1 MNQRI
6 VVVTDASGRTGGALR
21 TARWLAE
28 RTGAGVEVIAA
39 YGYGDLYAYGYQD
52 LPLKD
57 VPPVPSP
64 RIEALRAKAKA
75 EMEEVGGGAADWS
88 VTVRVGRVAPAVA
101 RFAGEKKAALI
112 VMGLRQPEPLE
123 RWLGR
128 QELLRIVHLSHIPVL
143 AVPHDVSGLPR
154 QVIVA
159 VDFSDFSRRAAREA
173 LRWVAPDAR
182 VHLVH
187 AAWSPAGFEGEFET
201 TLSAETY
208 RARMEQSLEE
218 LAGELEKAGGIHT
231 RVHLV
236 EGDAGREVA
245 RLADEI
251 GADLIAMGSHG
262 AGFFGRMVMGSVSS
276 KLIHGAECS
285 LFIAPPEEESEELL
299 KLDEGEVVAELGG
312 AREEP

>member
-1 MNQRI
+1 MDLRI
-6 VVVTDASGRTGGALR
+6 VVVTDASGRVGGALR
-21 TARWLAE
+21 TAQWLSE
-28 RTGAGVEVIAA
+28 RTGAGVEVLAA
-39 YGYGDLYAYGYQD
+39 YEYGDLYAYGYQD
-52 LPLKD
+52 LPLTDK
-57 VPPVPSP
+57 PPVSSP
-64 RIEALRAKAKA
+64 RIEALRRQAKT
-75 EMEEVGGGAADWS
+75 EMEAVAGEAVDWP
-88 VTVRVGRVAPAVA
+88 VTIRIGRTAPAIA
-101 RFAGEKKAALI
+101 RFAGERKAALI
-112 VMGLRQPEPLE
+112 LMGLRQPEPLE

-143 AVPHDVSGLPR
+143 AVPRDISGLPR
-154 QVIVA
+154 QVIVS

-173 LRWVAPDAR
+173 LRWVAPGAR
-182 VHLVH
+182 VHVVH
-187 AAWSPAGFEGEFET
+187 AAWRPANFEGEFET
-201 TLSAETY
+201 TLSAEAY
-208 RARMEQSLEE
+208 RERLEQSLDEF
-218 LAGELEKAGGIHT
+218 ASELETGADVDT